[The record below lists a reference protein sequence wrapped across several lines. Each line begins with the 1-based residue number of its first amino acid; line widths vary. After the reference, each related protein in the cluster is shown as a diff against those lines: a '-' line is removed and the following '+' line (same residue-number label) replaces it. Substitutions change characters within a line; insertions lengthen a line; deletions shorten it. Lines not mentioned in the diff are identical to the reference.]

1 MPVLNIRAILAGL
14 LVDLVGSFAAWLV
27 VLTTY
32 ASLLLSQGVS
42 EAELE
47 TILSDPE
54 KLGDIIMVLLFAGI
68 LFDGIAGYV
77 TARMSP
83 RVEYWNVL
91 ALVGLLCLMHFSV
104 NQNENAELAY
114 QTPALIGG
122 IIAAFVGGGVA
133 KRRSRRPPEG

>member
-27 VLTTY
+27 VLTAY
-32 ASLLLSQGVS
+32 ASMLLGQGVS

-47 TILSDPE
+47 TILSDPSQ
-54 KLGDIIMVLLFAGI
+54 LGDIILVLMCAGI
-68 LFDGIAGYV
+68 LFDGFAGYV

-91 ALVGLLCLMHFSV
+91 ALVGLLCLMHFSANRGEGV
-104 NQNENAELAY
+104 ELAY

-122 IIAAFVGGGVA
+122 IVAAFIGGGLA
-133 KRRSRRPPEG
+133 KRRRRPLE